1 MDVQGWLRGLGLEQY
16 APAFRDNDVDGEVLP
31 ELTADDLISIGVTS
45 VGHRRKLLAAIAAL
59 GTETPTRDVTQ
70 PGASATFAPSSI
82 SSVDAERR
90 QLTVMFCDLVG
101 STALSTRFDPEDLRE
116 LIGAYHRAV
125 AETVSRFDGF
135 VAKYGR
141 RGADLFRLSAGA

>member
-1 MDVQGWLRGLGLEQY
+1 MDVAAWLRGLALEQY

-59 GTETPTRDVTQ
+59 GAEPTRDLAQ
-70 PGASATFAPSSI
+70 PAASATPTPMSPPTI
-82 SSVDAERR
+82 DAERR

-101 STALSTRFDPEDLRE
+101 STALS
-116 LIGAYHRAV
+116 A
-125 AETVSRFDGF
+125 
-135 VAKYGR
+135 
-141 RGADLFRLSAGA
+141 